1 MPMVIV
7 LSSFVAGSRVGGGVA
22 QLALAPLKI
31 DVALLP
37 TVLLGR
43 HPGWGAPGGG
53 PVACE
58 TIAQM
63 IDGVAANRLLD
74 LADAVLIGY
83 LPSLAHVALAKNLIA
98 RARAAPVAGI
108 SGRRLIVLDPI
119 MGDYPKGLYL
129 PEEVAKAIAAE
140 LVPAADLLTP
150 NLFEF
155 ERLCGRAFNDAES
168 LQRAALAFGAP
179 IAVTSTPLS
188 EGLGILLAH
197 DGALY
202 QAGSPKLA
210 SAPNGAGDLF
220 AALLTGHWISGAPPA
235 AALARAHGAVHEIL
249 RRAQKWSAP
258 ELPLAA
264 CQDVIANPHLASAV
278 SALGMTRVLDK

>member
-83 LPSLAHVALAKNLIA
+83 C
-98 RARAAPVAGI
+98 RAWR
-108 SGRRLIVLDPI
+108 
-119 MGDYPKGLYL
+119 M
-129 PEEVAKAIAAE
+129 
-140 LVPAADLLTP
+140 
-150 NLFEF
+150 
-155 ERLCGRAFNDAES
+155 
-168 LQRAALAFGAP
+168 
-179 IAVTSTPLS
+179 
-188 EGLGILLAH
+188 
-197 DGALY
+197 
-202 QAGSPKLA
+202 SPW
-210 SAPNGAGDLF
+210 PR
-220 AALLTGHWISGAPPA
+220 T
-235 AALARAHGAVHEIL
+235 
-249 RRAQKWSAP
+249 
-258 ELPLAA
+258 
-264 CQDVIANPHLASAV
+264 
-278 SALGMTRVLDK
+278 